1 MAPFPDHRTSDFTV
15 AVAGNPN
22 SGKTTLFNA
31 LTGAN
36 ARIGNYPGITVE
48 VLTGHA
54 KLPGAGRVRLVDIPG
69 TYSLTARSP
78 DEEVAINTILGRKG
92 VKRPDAVLV
101 VLDGTALER
110 NLYLLMQVIEFAI
123 PVIVVINMLDSVRND
138 GLEINFD
145 ALREIFGVP
154 VVGTIA
160 RRRQGVGLVRD
171 ALDTL
176 LTNLDEAPRPGW
188 LWEPAPALTADL
200 ESFDG
205 LISEEVRF
213 RLDTPGARRAFALW
227 LLMSVVPDSELEVR
241 PRLRE
246 HTLETRA
253 RIRIEG
259 RDLAREAVAGRY
271 DHIDRLMPRI
281 LSRQADRSQKTERID
296 AVMTHPFWGSAIFLG
311 LMVLIFQGLFSGSE
325 PFIAL
330 IEDGFSWLDRMI
342 RSVLPASL
350 LRDLIT
356 DGILAGVG
364 GVLVFLP
371 QIVFLFFFISIME
384 GTGYLSRAA
393 FLIDRIMRKLG
404 LHGQAFVPM
413 LSGFACAIPAIMAT
427 RTIDN
432 RRDRF
437 LTIMSIPLISCSAR
451 LPVFTM
457 IIALLFPA
465 ADKTGFMSTGTLIL
479 LGIYV
484 VSTVL
489 ALVAVGLLGKFVF
502 KGTPQPLLLE
512 LPPYRL
518 PDARTILLVL
528 WDRTRAFL
536 STAGTVILVMTIILW
551 ILLAFPGRDVDGLEG
566 EALAVAQAEQLRG
579 SVAGRVGVFMEPALA
594 PLGFNWKIG
603 IGLVGSFA
611 AREVFVSTM
620 GVVYGVGDESD
631 ETDESLR
638 EVMRRDTRP
647 DGSPL
652 WTPLTGMSLIVFF
665 MIAMQCMSTLAVTRR
680 ETGSWAWTLFLLGYL
695 TTTAYVASLLLYQGG
710 RLLGYT

>member
-1 MAPFPDHRTSDFTV
+1 MAPHTDHRASDFTV

-48 VLTGHA
+48 VLTGHL
-54 KLPGAGRVRLVDIPG
+54 KLPGAGRARLVDIPG
-69 TYSLTARSP
+69 TYSLNARSP
-78 DEEVAINTILGRKG
+78 DEEVAINTVLGRKG
-92 VKRPDAVLV
+92 IKRPDAVLL

-110 NLYLLMQVIEFAI
+110 NLYMLMQLLEFDI
-123 PVIVVINMLDSVRND
+123 PVIAVVNMLDAVRDD

-145 ALREIFGVP
+145 ALREIFGITI
-154 VVGTIA
+154 VGTIA
-160 RRRQGVGLVRD
+160 RRRQGVALVRE

-176 LTNLDEAPRPGW
+176 LTDPDARTRPGW
-188 LWEPAPALTADL
+188 LWEPNSALASDL
-200 ESFDG
+200 ETFDA
-205 LISEEVRF
+205 LIQDEVRF

-227 LLMSVVPDSELEVR
+227 LLMSVVPDSMLEVR

-246 HTLETRA
+246 HTLQTRA
-253 RIRIEG
+253 RIKDEG
-259 RDLAREAVAGRY
+259 RDLVREAVAGRY
-271 DHIDRLMPRI
+271 EHIDRLTPRI
-281 LSRQADRSQKTERID
+281 LTRSANRSQRTERID
-296 AVMTHPFWGSAIFLG
+296 AVLTHPVWGSAIFLG
-311 LMVLIFQGLFSGSE
+311 IMALIFQGLFSGSD
-325 PFIAL
+325 PFIGL
-330 IEDGFSWLDRMI
+330 IEDGFAHLDGWI
-342 RSVLPASL
+342 RALMPAGL

-371 QIVFLFFFISIME
+371 QIVFLFFFISLME

-437 LTIMSIPLISCSAR
+437 LTIMVVPLISCSAR
-451 LPVFTM
+451 LPVFTL

-465 ADKTGFMSTGTLIL
+465 ADKIGFMSTGTLIL

-484 VSTVL
+484 VSTLL
-489 ALVAVGLLGKFVF
+489 ALVAVGLLGKTVF

-518 PDARTILLVL
+518 PDTRTILLVL

-536 STAGTVILVMTIILW
+536 STAGTVILVMTVVLW
-551 ILLAFPGRDVDGLEG
+551 VLLAFPGRNMDGREG
-566 EALAVAQAEQLRG
+566 EALATAQAEQLRG
-579 SVAGRVGVFMEPALA
+579 SVAGRIGTFMEPAIE

-620 GVVYGVGDESD
+620 GVVYGVGGESD
-631 ETDESLR
+631 ETDASLR
-638 EVMRRDTRP
+638 AVMRRDTRP
-647 DGSPL
+647 DGTPL
-652 WTPLTGMSLIVFF
+652 WTPLAGLSLIVFF

-680 ETGSWAWTLFLLGYL
+680 ETGSWPWTLFLLGYL
-695 TTTAYVASLLLYQGG
+695 TTTAYVASLLVYQGG